1 MTQKNKS
8 LTTCKRCTKCNIMK
22 MFKDFYTNGAK
33 GLHCWCKECEKAK
46 RKKYCKANKEK
57 MTLAHRKWC
66 IKNTYGMTLE
76 QYDQMF
82 EDQGGVCKTCGK
94 VNRDGRRLYIDHD
107 HETGKVR
114 GLLCHR
120 CNSLLGYVKD
130 DIDIL
135 QNMIAYLKEA

>member
-1 MTQKNKS
+1 MKKKDKQCFRCKAVKPLGEFHKNGK
-8 LTTCKRCTKCNIMK
+8 
-22 MFKDFYTNGAK
+22 K
-33 GLHCWCKECEKAK
+33 GLHSWCKACAK
-46 RKKYCKANKEK
+46 IHRQKNYAKNRPKLA
-57 MTLAHRKWC
+57 LAHRKWC
-66 IKNTYGMTLE
+66 IKNTYGLTLE

-94 VNRDGRRLYIDHD
+94 VNRDGRRLYIDHN

-120 CNSLLGYVKD
+120 CNSLLGFVKD

-135 QNMIAYLKEA
+135 QNILAYLKEG